1 MYGSSESVW
10 LCHGKYPRPAGA
22 WTTTPNCS
30 NTAEYAFS
38 ETVKAGIYDN
48 LEIDFRSIDI

>member
-1 MYGSSESVW
+1 MQKENTRKIAEG
-10 LCHGKYPRPAGA
+10 R
-22 WTTTPNCS
+22 
-30 NTAEYAFS
+30 TAEYAFS